1 MLLGDNYRMNER
13 AAAIIINNGSLL
25 LMHRKKPNIEY
36 YVLPGGSVE
45 SGETPEVACIR
56 EVKEE
61 TGLVVTLEK
70 KVASIDND
78 GRIEHY
84 FLTSSAQDDLAIGK
98 PESERQS
105 PDNQYSLEW
114 VSLEHI
120 KHINLQ
126 PATIRQICS
135 TMLGL
140 PHN

>member
-1 MLLGDNYRMNER
+1 LLSDDYDMNER

-25 LMHRKKPNIEY
+25 LMHRKKPNKEY

-45 SGETPEVACIR
+45 SGETPEVACTR

-70 KVASIDND
+70 KLASIDND

-84 FLTSSAQDDLAIGK
+84 FLASSMRGDLAIGK

-105 PDNQYSLEW
+105 PDNQYSLRW
-114 VSLEHI
+114 ISLEHI
-120 KHINLQ
+120 GHINLQ
-126 PATIRQICS
+126 PTIIRQICPV
-135 TMLGL
+135 M
-140 PHN
+140 